1 MKKIKNVCSRFSS
14 GNFISAEKIS
24 DSGKF
29 PVYGGNG
36 LRGYTENFNFDGEC
50 AIIGRQGAYCGNVK
64 FFSGKGHMTE
74 HAIVAVA
81 NEENFTKFLY
91 YKFCL
96 MNFGKYASQSAQ
108 PGLSAEFISNLEI
121 DLPPLEV
128 QKQIGN
134 FLYSLDQK
142 ISLNKKI
149 NATLEDMAK
158 TIYDYYFVQ
167 FDFPDE
173 NGKPYKS
180 SGGKMIFSPELQREI
195 PEGWQVGNLNLIA
208 DYINGLACQNFRPK
222 DNENFLPVV
231 KIREIHDGINF
242 DTEKVASNIPE
253 KNIINDGDIL
263 FSWSATLEVNYWAG
277 GQAGL
282 NQHIFKVFPK
292 ENFCKEFVY
301 HQLKE
306 YVIHFAK
313 IAESRKTT
321 MGHITQ
327 EHLNL
332 SRIAIP
338 PKKILSKF
346 EKKISPIHKKI
357 IQNRQENNLLEN
369 LRDFLLPMLMNG
381 QVSFKKE
388 D

>member
-1 MKKIKNVCSRFSS
+1 MKKIKLGDIGKIFNGSPIPNSE
-14 GNFISAEKIS
+14 GNFPA
-24 DSGKF
+24 
-29 PVYGGNG
+29 YGGNG
-36 LRGYTENFNFDGEC
+36 IIKNVSDFNFDENIIAIGRVGAQCGIVHFSEKKCWITDNCLCFKPNENFNPYYVF
-50 AIIGRQGAYCGNVK
+50 YLL
-64 FFSGKGHMTE
+64 
-74 HAIVAVA
+74 
-81 NEENFTKFLY
+81 KFLNLN
-91 YKFCL
+91 KFHI
-96 MNFGKYASQSAQ
+96 GSAQ
-108 PGLSAEFISNLEI
+108 PLITQSIIENISCDFILEKS
-121 DLPPLEV
+121 L

-149 NATLEDMAK
+149 NATLEEMAK

-208 DYINGLACQNFRPK
+208 DYVNGLACQNFRPK
-222 DNENFLPVV
+222 DDENFLPVV

-242 DTEKVASNIPE
+242 DTEKVSSNIPE
-253 KNIINDGDIL
+253 KNIIDDGDIL

-357 IQNRQENNLLEN
+357 IQNRIENNLLEN

-381 QVSFKKE
+381 QVSFKEE